1 MNPLSLI
8 LGFLPL
14 IAFNVLAGRVANN
27 GLAWGALV
35 ALAIA
40 VINMAITRPRWPPKI
55 INLILASLFLVLTLI
70 GFLSNRSINGW
81 LVDWASGLVTLTLG
95 LLLLVTM
102 PIMPF
107 TEQYARERVPRE
119 YWGRP
124 VFKKV
129 NRVLSLAWA
138 AAIMIIGVASIAVA
152 LLHERAG
159 STSNAHL
166 LGLILNWVVTIAI
179 LVFMVRFTA
188 IYPDR
193 ARKAAGVAEDPQQ
206 PPMDAP
212 RSPSTSA

>member
-14 IAFNVLAGRVANN
+14 IAFNVLAGRVADN
-27 GLAWGALV
+27 GIAWGALV

-40 VINMAITRPRWPPKI
+40 LINMAITRPPWPPKI
-55 INLILASLFLVLTLI
+55 INLILAGIFLALTLI
-70 GFLSNRSINGW
+70 GFLGNRSIDGW
-81 LVDWASGLVTLTLG
+81 LFDWASGLVTLTLG

-124 VFKKV
+124 TFKKI

-138 AAIMIIGVASIAVA
+138 AAIVIMGLASMAVA
-152 LLHERAG
+152 VLDERAG
-159 STSNAHL
+159 STSRTNL
-166 LGLILNWVVTIAI
+166 LDLILNWVVPIAV

-193 ARKAAGVAEDPQQ
+193 ARKAARLAEEPQTQPVDPPRR
-206 PPMDAP
+206 PP
-212 RSPSTSA
+212 TSA

>member
-1 MNPLSLI
+1 
-8 LGFLPL
+8 
-14 IAFNVLAGRVANN
+14 
-27 GLAWGALV
+27 
-35 ALAIA
+35 
-40 VINMAITRPRWPPKI
+40 
-55 INLILASLFLVLTLI
+55 
-70 GFLSNRSINGW
+70 
-81 LVDWASGLVTLTLG
+81 LVTLTLG

-138 AAIMIIGVASIAVA
+138 AAIMIIGLASMAVA

-159 STSNAHL
+159 SKSDTNPL
-166 LGLILNWVVTIAI
+166 DLILNWVVTIAI
-179 LVFMVRFTA
+179 LVFTVRFTA

-193 ARKAAGVAEDPQQ
+193 ARKAAGVAEEPQPQ
-206 PPMDAP
+206 PTDAP
-212 RSPSTSA
+212 RRPSTSA

>member
-14 IAFNVLAGRVANN
+14 IAFNVLAGRVAHN
-27 GLAWGALV
+27 GIAWGALV

-40 VINMAITRPRWPPKI
+40 LINMAITRPRWPPKI
-55 INLILASLFLVLTLI
+55 INLISAGLFLVLTLI
-70 GFLSNRSINGW
+70 GFLGDRSIDGW
-81 LVDWASGLVTLTLG
+81 LFDWASGLVTLTLG
-95 LLLLVTM
+95 LLLFATM

-107 TEQYARERVPRE
+107 TEQYARERVPQE

-124 VFKKV
+124 IFKKI

-138 AAIMIIGVASIAVA
+138 GGIAVIGLASMAVAA
-152 LLHERAG
+152 LDERAG
-159 STSNAHL
+159 STSDTSL
-166 LGLILNWVVTIAI
+166 LDLILNWVVPIGI

-193 ARKAAGVAEDPQQ
+193 VRKAAVGAEEPQ
-206 PPMDAP
+206 PSDAP
-212 RSPSTSA
+212 TPPATRA

>member
-14 IAFNVLAGRVANN
+14 IAFNVLAGRVAHN
-27 GLAWGALV
+27 GIGWGALV

-40 VINMAITRPRWPPKI
+40 LINMAITRPRWPPKI

-70 GFLSNRSINGW
+70 GFVGNRSINGW
-81 LVDWASGLVTLTLG
+81 LVAWASGLVTVTLG

-102 PIMPF
+102 PILPF

-124 VFKKV
+124 VFKRV

-138 AAIMIIGVASIAVA
+138 AAIVIIGLASMAVA
-152 LLHERAG
+152 VLHERAG
-159 STSNAHL
+159 STSSADL
-166 LGLILNWVVTIAI
+166 LDLILNWVVTIAI

-193 ARKAAGVAEDPQQ
+193 VRKAAGAAEEPQPQ
-206 PPMDAP
+206 HTDAP
-212 RSPSTSA
+212 RPPSTSA

>member
-14 IAFNVLAGRVANN
+14 IAFNVLAGRVAHN
-27 GLAWGALV
+27 GIAWGALV

-40 VINMAITRPRWPPKI
+40 LINMAITRPRWPPKI
-55 INLILASLFLVLTLI
+55 INLILASLFVVLTLI
-70 GFLSNRSINGW
+70 GFLGNRSINGW
-81 LVDWASGLVTLTLG
+81 LADWASGLVTLTLG

-124 VFKKV
+124 AFKKV

-138 AAIMIIGVASIAVA
+138 AAIVIIGLASMAVA

-159 STSNAHL
+159 SKSNPDL
-166 LGLILNWVVTIAI
+166 LMILNWVVTIAI

-193 ARKAAGVAEDPQQ
+193 VRKAAGVAEEPQPQ
-206 PPMDAP
+206 PTDAP
-212 RSPSTSA
+212 RRPSTSA

>member
-14 IAFNVLAGRVANN
+14 IAFNLLAGRVAHN
-27 GLAWGALV
+27 GIVWGALV

-40 VINMAITRPRWPPKI
+40 LINMAITRPRWPPKI
-55 INLILASLFLVLTLI
+55 INLILASLFLVLTLV
-70 GFLSNRSINGW
+70 GFLGNRSINGW

-138 AAIMIIGVASIAVA
+138 AAIMIIGLASMAVA

-159 STSNAHL
+159 SKSDTNL
-166 LGLILNWVVTIAI
+166 LDLILNWVVTIAI

-193 ARKAAGVAEDPQQ
+193 VRKAAGVAEEPQPQ
-206 PPMDAP
+206 PTDAP
-212 RSPSTSA
+212 RGPSRSA